1 MARKPLRSGVF
12 LLATALA
19 LAPAASV
26 AIAPL
31 LLLMIKQIA
40 QQAATSMI
48 KDTLLSGLSGMGCKG
63 VALSNALAA
72 LDLRGGSGGLA
83 GAMLGGVPMLGGMP
97 NMPGGAGMAL
107 GGLPP
112 GAGIPA
118 DMAEKLGAMMTN
130 AGQLPP
136 GMTLD
141 PDQMAMLAD
150 AQQTMSEPLSPP
162 ETLAT
167 IDELFELG
175 LLPKPMQTEL
185 RECMVLVPATIPV
198 LGSGMGMIK
207 PMLPQFRQ
215 ARDELQALSPAEQD
229 EVADMLAQEMESM
242 PSEQEEALME
252 TLDSGFF
259 PPRVSEGVKER
270 VAAK

>member
-1 MARKPLRSGVF
+1 MMRKPLRSGV
-12 LLATALA
+12 LVLAIALA

-31 LLLMIKQIA
+31 LLLMVKQIA

-63 VALSNALAA
+63 MALSNALAA
-72 LDLRGGSGGLA
+72 LDLRGGSGGMA

-97 NMPGGAGMAL
+97 ALPGGAGMAL
-107 GGLPP
+107 GGLPQ

-118 DMAEKLGAMMTN
+118 DMAAKLGAMLPN

-136 GMTLD
+136 GITLD

-150 AQQTMSEPLSPP
+150 AQQAMSEPLSPP

-167 IDELFELG
+167 IDELFALG
-175 LLPKPMQTEL
+175 LLPKPIQAEL
-185 RECMVLVPATIPV
+185 KECMVLVPATIPA
-198 LGSGMGMIK
+198 LGMGMGMLK

-215 ARDELQALSPAEQD
+215 ARRRIAGTVARGAGRGGRHAGAGDAVTAFRAGRGPHGDARFRLFPAACQ
-229 EVADMLAQEMESM
+229 
-242 PSEQEEALME
+242 
-252 TLDSGFF
+252 
-259 PPRVSEGVKER
+259 
-270 VAAK
+270 